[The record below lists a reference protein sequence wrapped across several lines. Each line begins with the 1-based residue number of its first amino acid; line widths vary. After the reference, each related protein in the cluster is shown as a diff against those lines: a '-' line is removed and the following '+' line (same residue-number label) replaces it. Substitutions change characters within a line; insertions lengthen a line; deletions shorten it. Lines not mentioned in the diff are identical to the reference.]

1 MFGAQVTFFSPQCCQ
16 GCTDSSLEVYDAL
29 CAPFQLCAG
38 PEGDYRDGWIEIRGT
53 DALHTPLERLNHL
66 FTSLSCFVVT
76 NPRDITVFMSPHF
89 TDEKPE
95 AKRIDQNAT
104 GRSQEKSVC
113 SHTFNS
119 QAAQLGQKH
128 GQQDAH
134 KTSKPCWVSGVGRDA
149 IDEVLEESR
158 EKKGLRPSPF
168 EEDLWG
174 LC

>member
-1 MFGAQVTFFSPQCCQ
+1 MRGSQTSFASFPSG
-16 GCTDSSLEVYDAL
+16 SLF
-29 CAPFQLCAG
+29 P
-38 PEGDYRDGWIEIRGT
+38 I
-53 DALHTPLERLNHL
+53 
-66 FTSLSCFVVT
+66 LSWD
-76 NPRDITVFMSPHF
+76 PS
-89 TDEKPE
+89 DEKPE